1 MARYLDPKNDLVFK
15 KIFGHHPALLK
26 SFLNAILPLPDDCV
40 IESVTYLSPE
50 SVPELAALK
59 NSIVDV
65 RCCDNHG
72 RHFIVEMQL
81 QWTGD
86 FIKRMLFNTAATY
99 VRQLEKG
106 KKYEH
111 LSPVYGLALLDDTF
125 TSEEKWF
132 HHYHMANVHDG
143 SKNLDDIQLVLIEL
157 PKFKPNNIVGKRLTV
172 LWLRFL
178 KEIKDGTE
186 VIDPSLFEVEEIK
199 EALRLL
205 EVASYNAAELL
216 AYDQRWDVV
225 SSERT
230 LISGK
235 FAEGKAEGKAEER
248 NMLVMNMHH
257 QRLPMKQICTI
268 AKLSQDEV
276 QKIIE
281 AAEYS
286 QITYTTSIK

>member
-1 MARYLDPKNDLVFK
+1 MPRYLDPKNDLVFK
-15 KIFGHHPALLK
+15 KIFGHHPKLLK
-26 SFLNAILPLPDDCV
+26 SFLNAILPLPEDCV
-40 IESVTYLSPE
+40 IESLTYLQAE
-50 SVPELAALK
+50 SVPELAAFK

-125 TSEEKWF
+125 TSEERWF
-132 HHYHMANVHDG
+132 HHYRMANVHDG
-143 SKNLDDIQLVLIEL
+143 SKSLDDIQLVLIEL
-157 PKFKPNNIVGKRLTV
+157 PKFQPNNIAEKRLTV

-186 VIDPSLFEVEEIK
+186 VVDPSLFEVEEIK
-199 EALRLL
+199 EALHLL

-216 AYDQRWDVV
+216 AYDQRWDLV

-230 LISGK
+230 LMSGK
-235 FAEGKAEGKAEER
+235 FAEGKAEGLVEGAAKGKAE
-248 NMLVMNMHH
+248 VVKNMH
-257 QRLPMKQICTI
+257 RSGLSVNQISKFTG
-268 AKLSQDEV
+268 LSKEQ
-276 QKIIE
+276 IE
-281 AAEYS
+281 
-286 QITYTTSIK
+286 KVLC

>member
-40 IESVTYLSPE
+40 IESLTYLSPE

-132 HHYHMANVHDG
+132 HHYRMANVHDG

-157 PKFKPNNIVGKRLTV
+157 PKFKPNNIVGKKLTV

-248 NMLVMNMHH
+248 NTLVMNMHH
-257 QRLPMKQICTI
+257 EGLLMKQICTI

-281 AAEYS
+281 AAECS
-286 QITYTTSIK
+286 QIT